1 MIIKNYTPHEITLF
15 SLCDMVYDS
24 RTHGYK
30 LLNNSKPRCSYPSLG
45 CARCEQSE
53 HVHSMLDDVV
63 ILHTTYGELQGL
75 PDPEEGVLYVVS
87 QLAHQSARHVGRV
100 DTITV
105 ARPIR
110 DDNGRVIGCG
120 AFAI

>member
-1 MIIKNYTPHEITLF
+1 MST
-15 SLCDMVYDS
+15 
-24 RTHGYK
+24 
-30 LLNNSKPRCSYPSLG
+30 
-45 CARCEQSE
+45 
-53 HVHSMLDDVV
+53 SMLDDVV

-87 QLAHQSARHVGRV
+87 QLVHQSARHIGRV